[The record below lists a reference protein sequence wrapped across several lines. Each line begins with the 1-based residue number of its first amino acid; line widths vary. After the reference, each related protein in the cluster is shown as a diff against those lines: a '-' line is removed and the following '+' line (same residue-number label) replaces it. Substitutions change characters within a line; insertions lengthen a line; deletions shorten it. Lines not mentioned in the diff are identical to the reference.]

1 MLNFCGLFRS
11 ISSPSRSCLSFRWSP
26 RPGRRSLLLLT
37 TFFFRDFT
45 GIRVFYSKNLLSFL
59 SLRAFYIV
67 NWYYRYTHE
76 GFIDKIAVV
85 SGCVQTVL
93 YMDFFYLYIT
103 KGTVDSNH
111 KTYLNEG
118 PSILIK
124 FIFNLKTNIK
134 CCTGSVWPSLE
145 DLKASERRMATC

>member
-11 ISSPSRSCLSFRWSP
+11 ISSPSQSCLSFRWSP

-37 TFFFRDFT
+37 TFSFRDFT
-45 GIRVFYSKNLLSFL
+45 GIPKILTYHNSNRPRKKILVAIIFTPSHIEGFSFQPIFILKNLLIISSF
-59 SLRAFYIV
+59 RAFYIV

-103 KGTVDSNH
+103 KGRVDSNH
-111 KTYLNEG
+111 ITYV
-118 PSILIK
+118 
-124 FIFNLKTNIK
+124 T
-134 CCTGSVWPSLE
+134 
-145 DLKASERRMATC
+145 